1 MVLAPSTTAL
11 SVVRTTSGATSSL
24 SGEAMSE
31 LNLTSMG
38 YPRYTVYQ
46 VTDAAKRYLAR
57 SAVPAFR
64 YDPAGGTTW
73 QVLTPAEIQYA
84 GGVIILSTPLTSA
97 AAVQV
102 TTATYYTTITDL
114 YGGSVA
120 RVTNGPTLV
129 DCTLLGDA
137 FVRRYP
143 TIKDFSMTLDTFVMK
158 TVASYTTNF
167 TSATNNDI
175 IFEHVAGG
183 TAGNSYTI
191 KMDNTAGSVTTASV
205 AVTGTD
211 VVVTLA
217 DDGKDV
223 TSIASE
229 IISLIN
235 NDADCRF
242 INFAARNAASNDGTG
257 VVEALTEQSLAGG
270 LLATDHTA
278 KFGVTLIVEIY
289 FSTSADSRME
299 GYAYLESIDGSYDP
313 KDVIKENLTFK
324 GDGPLYF
331 RPS

>member
-1 MVLAPSTTAL
+1 
-11 SVVRTTSGATSSL
+11 
-24 SGEAMSE
+24 MSE

-73 QVLTPAEIQYA
+73 QVLTPGEIQYA

-97 AAVQV
+97 ASVQC

-137 FVRRYP
+137 YLRRFP
-143 TIKDFSMTLDTFVMK
+143 TIKDFTMTLDTFVMK
-158 TVASYTTNF
+158 TVASYTTSL
-167 TSATNNDI
+167 TGSNNDI

-191 KMDNTAGSVTTASV
+191 VLVDPAAASQSLTV
-205 AVTGTD
+205 SVTGTA
-211 VVVTLA
+211 VTVSLA
-217 DDGKDV
+217 TNGAKAI
-223 TSIASE
+223 TSTAAQVITA
-229 IISLIN
+229 IN
-235 NDADCRF
+235 NSADCRF
-242 INFAARNAASNDGTG
+242 INFAARNAAGNDGTG
-257 VVEALTEQSLAGG
+257 VVTAMSVQTLSGG

-278 KFGVTLIVEIY
+278 KFGVTLIVEVY